1 MPKSTHEHQKEA
13 TTSDRK
19 FRPDD
24 ENLYAREKQEFQAS
38 EKEKK
43 GEEQTQEENAIPGE
57 ESNREE

>member
-13 TTSDRK
+13 VNTDRK

-24 ENLYAREKQEFQAS
+24 EALYSREKQEFQAS

-43 GEEQTQEENAIPGE
+43 SDENAPDKQLSRKE
-57 ESNREE
+57 ESVEE